1 MREFLALAAFFT
13 LMICGT
19 AVTGTAAQKDPDD
32 QVSASQISLLPVS
45 VSRT

>member
-13 LMICGT
+13 LMIGGT